1 MTYVHMPLLVALA
14 GLGLLAAERAHA
26 APADLLSAYTK
37 EAGTASSATRG
48 EAFFTQKHGKE
59 WSCTS
64 CHGTPPTKDGAH
76 AITRKRIAPLAPAFN
91 AESLQD
97 MARAEKWL
105 KRNCGDVVGRACT
118 PAEKAD
124 VVAYLM
130 SLK

>member
-1 MTYVHMPLLVALA
+1 MTSVCKPLTAVLSGLA
-14 GLGLLAAERAHA
+14 LLAAAGTQA

-118 PAEKAD
+118 AAEKAD